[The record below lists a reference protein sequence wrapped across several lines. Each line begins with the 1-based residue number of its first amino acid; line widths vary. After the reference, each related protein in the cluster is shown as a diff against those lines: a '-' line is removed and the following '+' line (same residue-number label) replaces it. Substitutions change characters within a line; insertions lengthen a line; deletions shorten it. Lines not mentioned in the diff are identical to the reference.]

1 MKSYWF
7 DIVEQDT
14 LVPDGPM
21 PVKPKT
27 YRVVTLLM
35 GVLIGVIGSYFLI
48 PPKVAD
54 PVVMTIT
61 NPISTP
67 SPSIKNPMLN
77 PSYEDDYDEEEEDD

>member
-7 DIVEQDT
+7 DIVEQD
-14 LVPDGPM
+14 GYAFA
-21 PVKPKT
+21 KPKT

-48 PPKVAD
+48 PQKVAD
-54 PVVMTIT
+54 PVVVTIS